1 MKVCK
6 GELPSGYN
14 AVLYT
19 LLWTTVKYQRRYCWI
34 SQKKI
39 LNLMS
44 KYDGVSIWRSTL
56 NVWLNY
62 LEDENFI
69 KRYGGTPINI
79 GGKLVNR
86 ATRYYL
92 LPRALNYLKKLKY
105 CVQGVMRIL
114 GVRFFGQDK
123 ATPKRN
129 KVGLLDFN
137 PLLGVCLGEKGRAS
151 PVKSIL

>member
-19 LLWTTVKYQRRYCWI
+19 LLWTTVKYKRKYCWI

-39 LNLMS
+39 LDLML

-62 LEDENFI
+62 LEGGSFI
-69 KRYGGTPINI
+69 KRYGGTPVNI

-92 LPRALNYLKKLKY
+92 LPRGLNYLKKLKY
-105 CVQGVMRIL
+105 CVQGVMRLL

-129 KVGLLDFN
+129 VVGLLN
-137 PLLGVCLGEKGRAS
+137 CNSLLGVCLQEKGRAS
-151 PVKSIL
+151 PIESIL